1 MRGSH
6 SRATIW
12 SLFFLGCLWLLWAA
26 RPTPPTPESYTP
38 HSLRI
43 GRLAFRVSAFKAAC
57 PLFIP
62 ALQPRRPLSLNAR
75 SVGASVSALAGL
87 GLAALVLDAL
97 GGAAW
102 RRHQAA
108 QMARPDSWEGLLREA
123 LKAWPP
129 ADVGMRA
136 QLDSW
141 AQQTPLPLTELKQW
155 LAQERAVTPPM

>member
-1 MRGSH
+1 M
-6 SRATIW
+6 
-12 SLFFLGCLWLLWAA
+12 
-26 RPTPPTPESYTP
+26 
-38 HSLRI
+38 
-43 GRLAFRVSAFKAAC
+43 
-57 PLFIP
+57 
-62 ALQPRRPLSLNAR
+62 NAR
-75 SVGASVSALAGL
+75 LRALSHIAHCLYRLDEPNAPAPGQSNALVVDVMRMTARVVFFAVLLLAWLVGASLSALAGL

-108 QMARPDSWEGLLREA
+108 QIARPDSWEGLLREA
-123 LKAWPP
+123 LRAWPT
-129 ADVGMRA
+129 ADFGMRA